1 MKKML
6 TIIQWL
12 IFMTLSG
19 FAQEKEANQNIW
31 NKKFLISF
39 TAGPSFPVGPF
50 ASHDIHNTQAGFA
63 KTGYNLNLDFT
74 YTLNQS
80 VVLDAT
86 FLYAR
91 FDIYNDALQQ
101 TGLSADHWQYYG
113 LLIGPRYDLP
123 FSRKSL
129 LSIKALLGITD
140 VNSPAFSYGSN
151 LAVKE
156 DWATALS
163 LQFGMDYRYLIRK
176 GFFIMAN
183 LDYTYMDPTLQV
195 SMADGSASTT
205 VRQNIAVVDI
215 TAGMGINF

>member
-1 MKKML
+1 ML
-6 TIIQWL
+6 QGVI
-12 IFMTLSG
+12 
-19 FAQEKEANQNIW
+19 
-31 NKKFLISF
+31 
-39 TAGPSFPVGPF
+39 VY
-50 ASHDIHNTQAGFA
+50 A
-63 KTGYNLNLDFT
+63 K
-74 YTLNQS
+74 
-80 VVLDAT
+80 
-86 FLYAR
+86 
-91 FDIYNDALQQ
+91 FDIYNNALQQ
-101 TGLSADHWQYYG
+101 TGFLADHWQYYG

-163 LQFGMDYRYLIRK
+163 LQFGTDYRYLISK
-176 GFFIMAN
+176 GFFIIAN

-205 VRQNIAVVDI
+205 VRQNIAVIDI
-215 TAGMGINF
+215 TAGIGINF